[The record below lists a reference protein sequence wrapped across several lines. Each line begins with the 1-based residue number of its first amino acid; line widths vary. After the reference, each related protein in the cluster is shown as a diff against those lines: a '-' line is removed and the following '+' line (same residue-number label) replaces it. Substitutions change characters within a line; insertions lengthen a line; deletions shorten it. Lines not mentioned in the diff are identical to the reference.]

1 MASVPS
7 RVGVKRLFGMEQ
19 RVEDGSD
26 DENKPEFELSEEY
39 FEILYRQFIMYM
51 GVSVRFFRI
60 FFIF

>member
-1 MASVPS
+1 
-7 RVGVKRLFGMEQ
+7 MEQ

-51 GVSVRFFRI
+51 GVSVLFFRI
-60 FFIF
+60 FTV